1 VQYIEHIFQHV
12 ICIKFIVG
20 ISALGKSGS
29 FGFAEGSALCVGA
42 KPNVLL
48 VRLAKIVFKKVRSGK
63 NKKHSVGQHAV
74 QLQYCYYVLGH
85 LSKWFVFVLCLN
97 FISVVCR
104 WNGRPTI
111 GYNGL
116 RLRDGGFTGC
126 QGGERM
132 FKYTK

>member
-48 VRLAKIVFKKVRSGK
+48 VRLAKIVLKKCGSAKKIKHEAMGCRVGK
-63 NKKHSVGQHAV
+63 SP
-74 QLQYCYYVLGH
+74 L
-85 LSKWFVFVLCLN
+85 LSLL
-97 FISVVCR
+97 VV
-104 WNGRPTI
+104 P
-111 GYNGL
+111 
-116 RLRDGGFTGC
+116 
-126 QGGERM
+126 M
-132 FKYTK
+132 FQ